1 MQLEDDEDRASISAM
16 LKARER
22 QEKEHQNYW
31 RGPGGSQRMLSLISL
46 EGDGEALASLRL
58 QLEPSIRDGSAA
70 FCRLILK
77 AKLWMSSRSV
87 SIA

>member
-1 MQLEDDEDRASISAM
+1 MTQKIESPDL
-16 LKARER
+16 
-22 QEKEHQNYW
+22 
-31 RGPGGSQRMLSLISL
+31 PGRFMISL

>member
-1 MQLEDDEDRASISAM
+1 
-16 LKARER
+16 
-22 QEKEHQNYW
+22 
-31 RGPGGSQRMLSLISL
+31 MLSLISL

>member
-1 MQLEDDEDRASISAM
+1 
-16 LKARER
+16 
-22 QEKEHQNYW
+22 
-31 RGPGGSQRMLSLISL
+31 LISL